1 MNNTKYL
8 KNGNKNGIFLLR
20 FVTSYSILLI
30 FVLIMG
36 LLLCQYGIK
45 DAKSNL
51 EKQNKSILYKSVN
64 TLDQSLNLIN
74 ALVTQISNESSLRS
88 LVKMTDTQST
98 DFQIN
103 AQIVK
108 SLLSDFYPLQAIL
121 PLHDYY
127 IYLPKPDYVL
137 SSHTLSDV
145 QLFYKHYKAFDEA
158 LYQDWLSIINKENFH
173 EFIEMKP
180 YYKGNFN
187 SFLYKVPILTSFLT
201 GNTDATICFE
211 ISETKLEDIFSTS
224 DLFQTGFLLVT
235 DHNNNEVFRIT
246 STETKTNS
254 LNLLLTAIKEQK
266 LDFSRDSSRMKLGDE
281 SVIVTK
287 AQSSIEQWN
296 YYLVQPSELVFMDL
310 NSYYNAYGIIIILT
324 CIFCLILIYVLSKRN
339 IKPIL
344 EFKTKLEDSLQEKDS
359 LVLKLEE
366 QRPII
371 YNSYMA
377 RIMKGLILDEQE
389 AEEIKDFLCLNQPDK
404 KYSVLYASVYE
415 NQIELYVE
423 DSLNGSEKEDKQS
436 DYREII
442 RSYFYDYFGDDI
454 LIYDVEI
461 NSFAILLTTDS
472 HISLEEVNKVFE
484 KKFIKLHNQL
494 MSDHAIWIF
503 GGLGNRNHQLSY
515 LWKSYQQSI
524 QAISYIHEGNVF
536 QSFMDIKRDKTS
548 YYYPVEMA
556 QQLSNFI
563 SFGNTKQVNEIFRL
577 LKKVNFE
584 DISLPVTV
592 VKWLFSDIR
601 NTLLKVRFQMN
612 VTEENQK
619 ILESV
624 DSAFHETMTLEL
636 LEEISIKLCSLNEQK
651 VEGNRLITNIQSY
664 IRENYMDSS
673 LSLKKI
679 SEVFNIS
686 ESYFSYLFK
695 AETKQNFSEYLE
707 LIRMDQAMILLK
719 TTDINISNMYLE
731 LGYNNANS
739 FRRAFKKVHGVSP
752 KTIRE
757 SNIAYE

>member
-1 MNNTKYL
+1 MKSTKYL
-8 KNGNKNGIFLLR
+8 KSSNHNGIILLR

-30 FVLIMG
+30 LVLIMG

-64 TLDQSLNLIN
+64 TLEQSINLMN

-88 LVKMTDTQST
+88 LVKMTDTQSA

-108 SLLSDFYPLQAIL
+108 SLLADFYPFQAIL

-127 IYLPKPDYVL
+127 IYLPKSDYVL
-137 SSHTLSDV
+137 SSSTISDV
-145 QLFYKHYKAFDEA
+145 QLFYKYSKALDEA
-158 LYQDWLSIINKENFH
+158 LYQDWLSILNKDDFH

-180 YYKGNFN
+180 YYQGNFN
-187 SFLYKVPILTSFLT
+187 SFLYKVPISSSYLTS
-201 GNTDATICFE
+201 NADATICFE
-211 ISETKLEDIFSTS
+211 ISKAKLENLFSTS
-224 DLFQTGFLLVT
+224 NLFETGFLLVA

-246 STETKTNS
+246 SKETKVNTP
-254 LNLLLTAIKEQK
+254 NLLLTAINEHTVDLEKES
-266 LDFSRDSSRMKLGDE
+266 FRMKLSDE
-281 SVIVTK
+281 SYVVTK
-287 AQSSIEQWN
+287 AESGIKQWN

-310 NSYYNAYGIIIILT
+310 KSYQSVYSFIIILT
-324 CIFCLILIYVLSKRN
+324 CLFCLFLIYVLSRRN

-344 EFKTKLEDSLQEKDS
+344 EFKSKLEDSLEEKNS

-366 QRPII
+366 QRPMI
-371 YNSYMA
+371 YHSYMA
-377 RIMKGLILDEQE
+377 RIMKGLILDDQE
-389 AEEIKDFLCLNQPDK
+389 AEEIKDFLCLNQPGQ

-415 NQIELYVE
+415 NQIELYRE
-423 DSLNGSEKEDKQS
+423 DSIHNSEDDKKQS
-436 DYREII
+436 DYRDII
-442 RSYFYDYFGDDI
+442 RSYFFEYFGDDI

-472 HISLEEVNKVFE
+472 DASLEEINKAVE
-484 KKFIKLHNQL
+484 HKFIELHNQL
-494 MSDHAIWIF
+494 MSDHSIWIF

-515 LWKSYQQSI
+515 IWRSYQQSI

-563 SFGNTKQVNEIFRL
+563 NFGNVKQVNEIFRL
-577 LKKVNFE
+577 LKKMNFE
-584 DISLPVTV
+584 DVSLPVSLV
-592 VKWLFSDIR
+592 QWLFSDVR
-601 NTLLKVRFQMN
+601 NTLLKVRFQMK

-619 ILESV
+619 NLESI
-624 DSAFHETMTLEL
+624 DLAFHQKMTLEV
-636 LEEISIKLCSLNEQK
+636 LEDISIRLCSLNEQK

-757 SNIAYE
+757 SNVAYE